1 VSETFRALRA
11 HKTDAGQELRFED
24 LTLDDLPG
32 FGGEAEVVVRVEAST
47 LNFKDGLALSG
58 KSPIIRAWPLVPG
71 IDFAGVVESSGSPEF
86 KPGDRVVLNGWGV
99 GESHNGGYA
108 QKARVKSDWLVKL
121 PDGISAA
128 QAMAIGTAGYTA
140 MLSVLRL
147 EELGVSPDKGEI
159 LVTGA
164 AGGVG
169 SVAIAVLAKLGYRVV
184 ASSRRKASESDY
196 LTGLGATEVVDAADF
211 QGPARP
217 LARERW
223 AGAVDAVGSHT
234 LANVLSQTRYG
245 GVVTACGLAQ
255 GMDLP
260 ASVAP
265 FILRGVTLAGID
277 SVMRPKADRIA
288 AWGRLAHDLDLKK
301 LEAMTNHAKLDDLP
315 RLGAEIVEGKV
326 RGRVVVEV

>member
-24 LTLDDLPG
+24 LTLGDL
-32 FGGEAEVVVRVEAST
+32 GEGDVVVRVEAST
-47 LNFKDGLALSG
+47 LNYKDGLALTG

-71 IDFAGVVESSGSPEF
+71 IDFAGVVETSDSAEF

-108 QKARVKSDWLVKL
+108 QKARVKADWLVKL
-121 PDGISAA
+121 PDPISNA

-147 EELGVSPDKGEI
+147 EALGVTPDKGEI

-184 ASSRRKASESDY
+184 ASSRRKESEGGY
-196 LTGLGATEVVDAADF
+196 LAGLGAAEVVDAADF
-211 QGPARP
+211 QGPAR
-217 LARERW
+217 LLGRERW

-260 ASVAP
+260 TSVAP

-277 SVMRPKADRIA
+277 SVMRPKADRVA
-288 AWGRLAHDLDLKK
+288 AWGRLAHDLDLGK
-301 LEAMTNHAKLDDLP
+301 LAAMTTTARLDDLP

-326 RGRVVVEV
+326 RGRVVVEVG

>member
-1 VSETFRALRA
+1 MSETFRGLRA
-11 HKTDAGQELRFED
+11 HKTETGQELRFED
-24 LTLDDLPG
+24 LTLADLG
-32 FGGEAEVVVRVEAST
+32 DGDVVVRVEAST
-47 LNFKDGLALSG
+47 LNFKDGLALTG
-58 KSPIIRAWPLVPG
+58 KSPIIRNWPLVPG
-71 IDFAGVVESSGSPEF
+71 IDFAGAVESSDSPEF

-108 QKARVKSDWLVKL
+108 QKARAKAEWLVKL
-121 PDGISAA
+121 PDGISSA

-147 EELGVSPDKGEI
+147 EELGVTPDKGEV

-184 ASSRRKASESDY
+184 ASSRRKETEGAY
-196 LTGLGATEVVDAADF
+196 LTGLGAAEVVDAADF
-211 QGPARP
+211 QGPGRP

-234 LANVLSQTRYG
+234 LANVLAQTRYG

-260 ASVAP
+260 GSVAP

-277 SVMRPKADRIA
+277 SVMRPKADRVA
-288 AWGRLAHDLDLKK
+288 AWGRLAEDLDLAK
-301 LEAMTNHAKLDDLP
+301 LESMTTKAKLDDLP
-315 RLGAEIVEGKV
+315 RLGQEIVEGKI
-326 RGRVVVEV
+326 RGRVVVEVA